1 MFVFSNA
8 KAGMKDVDKE
18 KVNRVIYEMS
28 KNSSYFKQAQ
38 LQDKK
43 VDSKVN
49 PKTSKDRLN
58 FFANFPLFP
67 SQIETPSC
75 RLLWSIGPLLR
86 PLVFLSTSFISRIG
100 YNSR

>member
-8 KAGMKDVDKE
+8 KAGMQGVDKD

-43 VDSKVN
+43 VDGKVKIDRFAN
-49 PKTSKDRLN
+49 CRLN
-58 FFANFPLFP
+58 KSNTAFREFVDVSLDRK
-67 SQIETPSC
+67 S
-75 RLLWSIGPLLR
+75 
-86 PLVFLSTSFISRIG
+86 VV
-100 YNSR
+100 